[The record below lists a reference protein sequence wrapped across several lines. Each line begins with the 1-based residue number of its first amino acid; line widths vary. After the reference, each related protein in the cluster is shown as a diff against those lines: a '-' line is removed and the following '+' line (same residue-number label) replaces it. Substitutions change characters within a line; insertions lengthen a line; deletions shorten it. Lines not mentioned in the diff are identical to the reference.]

1 VTLAWYYR
9 LRMEARIRTFLA
21 FAMAG
26 LLLAGTPL
34 TAAAGDVLRFAS
46 DVSYAPL
53 EFYKPNSKTIVGF
66 DYDLAAALGK
76 RMGRP
81 VEFRNHDFASLI
93 ADLRA
98 GKFDLV
104 LSSMGDTRER
114 ERDVDFIDYFLS
126 GSGILTKAGNPA
138 HLWDIASLCGHTIDV
153 EKGTSQEAAIL
164 RQQTACKAVG
174 LGEITIEAAST
185 DEVALKTFLAGKSQ
199 AHVSDYPVVSYLART
214 LSGGR
219 EYAVIGRQFGIV
231 PYGIAVAKNNV
242 ALRDRVQHALEDL
255 IRDGTYDALLKRWGL
270 EQGALR
276 SAPINAGTKYQH

>member
-1 VTLAWYYR
+1 
-9 LRMEARIRTFLA
+9 MEARIRTLLV

-34 TAAAGDVLRFAS
+34 SAAAAGGVLRFAS

-76 RMGRP
+76 RMGQL

-93 ADLRA
+93 PELRA

-114 ERDVDFIDYFLS
+114 ERDVDFVDYFLS

-138 HLWDIASLCGHTIDV
+138 HLWDLASLCGHTIDV
-153 EKGTSQEAAIL
+153 EKGTSQEVAIL
-164 RQQTACKAVG
+164 RQQAACKAVG

-199 AHVSDYPVVSYLART
+199 AHISDYPVVSYLART

-231 PYGIAVAKNNV
+231 PYGIAVAKHNV

>member
-1 VTLAWYYR
+1 
-9 LRMEARIRTFLA
+9 MEARIRTLLV
-21 FAMAG
+21 FAMAA
-26 LLLAGTPL
+26 LVLAGTPL
-34 TAAAGDVLRFAS
+34 TAAAGGVLRFAS

-53 EFYKPNSKTIVGF
+53 EFYMPNSKTIVGF

-76 RMGRP
+76 RLGQP

-93 ADLRA
+93 GELRA

-114 ERDVDFIDYFLS
+114 EHDVDFIDYFLS

-138 HLWDIASLCGHTIDV
+138 HLWDLASLCGHTVDV
-153 EKGTSQEAAIL
+153 EKGTSQEGAIR

-199 AHVSDYPVVSYLART
+199 AHISDYPVVSYLART

-219 EYAVIGRQFGIV
+219 EYTVIGRQFGIV
-231 PYGIAVAKNNV
+231 PYGIAVAKQNV

>member
-1 VTLAWYYR
+1 MPLAWYYN
-9 LRMEARIRTFLA
+9 LRMEARLRTLLGFALA
-21 FAMAG
+21 A
-26 LLLAGTPL
+26 LLAAVAPL
-34 TAAAGDVLRFAS
+34 PAAAGGVLRVAS

-53 EFYKPNSKTIVGF
+53 EFYKPNTTTIVGF
-66 DYDLAAALGK
+66 DYDLAEALGK

-93 ADLRA
+93 PALRA

-114 ERDVDFIDYFLS
+114 ERDVDFVDYFLS

-138 HLWDIASLCGHTIDV
+138 HLWDLASLCGHAVDV
-153 EKGTSQEAAIL
+153 EKGTSQEAAIR
-164 RQQTACKAVG
+164 RQQASCTAVG
-174 LGEITIEAAST
+174 LGAIAIEAAAT

-199 AHVSDYPVVSYLART
+199 AHISDYPVVSYLART
-214 LSGGR
+214 LAGGR

-231 PYGIAVAKNNV
+231 PYGIAVAKQNV
-242 ALRDRVQHALEDL
+242 ALRDQVQHALEGL

-276 SAPINAGTKYQH
+276 SAPVNAGTKFQH

>member
-1 VTLAWYYR
+1 
-9 LRMEARIRTFLA
+9 
-21 FAMAG
+21 MAG
-26 LLLAGTPL
+26 LILAGTPL
-34 TAAAGDVLRFAS
+34 SAAAGVLRFAS

-66 DYDLAAALGK
+66 DYDLAVALGK
-76 RMGRP
+76 RMGQP

-93 ADLRA
+93 PELRA

-114 ERDVDFIDYFLS
+114 ERDVDFVDYFLS

-138 HLWDIASLCGHTIDV
+138 HLWDLASLCGHTIDV

-164 RQQTACKAVG
+164 RQQAACKAVG

-185 DEVALKTFLAGKSQ
+185 DEAALKTFLAGKSQ
-199 AHVSDYPVVSYLART
+199 AHISDYPVVSYLART

-231 PYGIAVAKNNV
+231 PYGIAVAKHNV